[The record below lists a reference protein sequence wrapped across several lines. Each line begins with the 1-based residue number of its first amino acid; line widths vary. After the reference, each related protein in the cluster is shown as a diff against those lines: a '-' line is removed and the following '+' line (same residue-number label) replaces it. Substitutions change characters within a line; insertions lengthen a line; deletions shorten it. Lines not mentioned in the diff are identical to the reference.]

1 MGKRERTRCL
11 RHRLCLVRWL
21 MLPSLPSYGPGKCA
35 SRVSLFLKEEIIIL
49 KQGPC
54 YPIKREAS

>member
-11 RHRLCLVRWL
+11 RHRLCLVCWL

-49 KQGPC
+49 N
-54 YPIKREAS
+54 PIKREAS